1 MRIDVLFMGLG
12 ACSASQGTS
21 KRCSGEFPIEAESD
35 IETMEVGGV
44 ADNWVP
50 HASEA

>member
-1 MRIDVLFMGLG
+1 MGLR

-21 KRCSGEFPIEAESD
+21 KRHSGGFPIEAESD
-35 IETMEVGGV
+35 IETMGVGGV
-44 ADNWVP
+44 VENWVP

>member
-1 MRIDVLFMGLG
+1 MRTGALFMGLG
-12 ACSASQGTS
+12 ACSASQDAS
-21 KRCSGEFPIEAESD
+21 KRRSGGFPIEAESD